1 MAELK
6 DNQLVFVDENGNE
19 ILCDIIFT
27 YDSEEFNKS
36 YVFFAPVGIEDE
48 EGKVEVGVASYV
60 PTEDGVGELH
70 QVETDEEWDMLAE
83 VFDSYASEHDDC
95 DCCGDGCCE
104 GDCDCECEDEEE
116 GCSCCHCHHHE

>member
-19 ILCDIIFT
+19 VLCDILFT

-36 YVFFAPVGIEDE
+36 YVFFAPVGCADED
-48 EGKVEVGVASYV
+48 GKVEVGVASYV
-60 PTEDGVGELH
+60 AKDGGVGELH

-83 VFDSYASEHDDC
+83 VFDSFASEEDDC
-95 DCCGDGCCE
+95 DCCGE
-104 GDCDCECEDEEE
+104 DCDCCGEEDCEEE
-116 GCSCCHCHHHE
+116 GCSCCCGHHHHHE

>member
-19 ILCDIIFT
+19 ILCDILFT

-36 YVFFAPVGIEDE
+36 YVFFTPVGIADE
-48 EGKVEVGVASYV
+48 EGKCEVGVASYV

-83 VFDSYASEHDDC
+83 VFEAYAEEHDGCDCCGEDC
-95 DCCGDGCCE
+95 DCCED
-104 GDCDCECEDEEE
+104 ECDEEE